1 MAAAYVYESYMR
13 NPHLPTNATPQ
24 AHPAL
29 QEVAEKADKL
39 IFATDANGVCLKM
52 NSGARMYFGDLKDV
66 TLRSWC
72 DFIHTEDQAR
82 VREAVEQAEAAQ
94 SDFQVRYRLVRSD
107 GSTRW
112 LVDTGAP
119 WLTSDGKFAGY
130 LRSIVDVSDAHT
142 SMQVVTAQKEHFRRL
157 TALTSDWF
165 WSTDPEGRFTFVS
178 EGLHAKLGLDPSDIV
193 GRPAREVLVPM
204 DENLTAQHYQTL
216 ADRKSF
222 RDVVYITTMPGLQEQ
237 RYLNVS
243 AEPIIRENQFRGYR
257 GATRDITD
265 KVKDSLELE
274 TLVAESQGFI
284 EKAADLMTVFND
296 DGHIIRVNEAAKH
309 LLGYETWEMI
319 GRSYEDFV
327 HPDDLSITVAKAA
340 SIAASNGVALDFEN
354 RWLRKDGSVIYLSWA
369 LLWSESRRSTYA
381 TARDMSERYHTREA
395 LLQSNKLLSRTLE
408 SIGDAFFSVDKDWRV
423 TYMNRHCAEFVGMLP
438 EEGVGRELGDVE
450 PVLLGPALR
459 DKIAGKLRTGETLQF
474 EDFYAPRAVWLDVRV
489 YSHEDGLSIFFHD
502 ISDHHAAQE
511 ALKLSEKRFRDVIET
526 TPEGY
531 ILADENL
538 SILDVNPSICAILDI
553 DEEAIIGKP
562 LHQLFD
568 RERWDAFRK
577 HLYDAGSTQSFEARL
592 TFGNEVQV
600 YALINASLEKNADGT
615 PGLLTAFVTDITA
628 QKESEARMEH
638 LATRDP
644 LTNLP
649 NRLYLNERLKVLIA
663 ESTRTNMPLA
673 VLFIDLDR
681 FKEVNDSLGHDAG
694 DVLLKE
700 VAVRLK
706 DCLRPEDLVARLGG
720 DEFVVVVRS
729 KEGRSAAEIVV
740 EKIVRSL
747 AQGVHLDGHEVFIG
761 ASIGI
766 CMLGEDGDT
775 PEMLFQN
782 ADTAMYKAKAGG
794 RNGYRFFTPEMN
806 QEARTRLTLENAL
819 RHAIE
824 RNELALH
831 YQPRLELSTMTVTGM
846 EALLRWNHPQLGDI
860 PPLEFIPLA
869 EETGVINEIGEWV
882 LTEACKQNKLWV
894 EQFGRPLRVS
904 VNVSARQLK
913 SPMLAAKFKETL
925 RVTGL
930 PASLLELELTETA
943 LMEDPEK
950 AARTLKEL
958 KQAGISLSIDDFGT
972 GHSSLAY
979 LRQFPIDSVKLDRS
993 FLVDTVADVNPF
1005 KLAASI
1011 INLVHTLNLSVVA
1024 EGVESAETLAF
1035 LRSSSCD
1042 EVQGYYVAKPLP
1054 AAEFEAFIRKTGG
1067 TFEA

>member
-1 MAAAYVYESYMR
+1 MR
-13 NPHLPTNATPQ
+13 NTNSLTVANQRAHL
-24 AHPAL
+24 AL
-29 QEVAEKADKL
+29 RDVADKADKL
-39 IFATDANGVCLKM
+39 IFATDTNGNCLKM
-52 NSGARMYFGDLKDV
+52 NSSARAHIGDASIV
-66 TLRSWC
+66 SFAAWS
-72 DFIHTEDQAR
+72 DFIHPEDKLR
-82 VREAVEQAEAAQ
+82 VNEVVTQAEAAKT
-94 SDFQVRYRLVRSD
+94 DFQLRYRLVRSD
-107 GSTRW
+107 GTIRW
-112 LVDTGAP
+112 LQDSGAP
-119 WLTSDGKFAGY
+119 WTTSDGRFAGY
-130 LRSIVDVSDAHT
+130 IRSIIDVSSTHT
-142 SMQVVTAQKEHFRRL
+142 SLQVVTAQKEHFRRL

-178 EGLHAKLGLDPSDIV
+178 EGLRAKLGVEPSAIL
-193 GRPAREVLVPM
+193 GKSARELLVPR
-204 DENLTAQHYQTL
+204 DASLREQHYQSIIE
-216 ADRKSF
+216 RKPF
-222 RDVVYITTMPGLQEQ
+222 RDVVYVTTMPEIGEP
-237 RYLNVS
+237 RYLSVS

-257 GATRDITD
+257 GATRDITE
-265 KVKDSLELE
+265 KVQESLELE

-284 EKAADLMTVFND
+284 EKAADLMSVFSD
-296 DGHIIRVNEAAKH
+296 DGRITRVNQAAKH
-309 LLGYETWEMI
+309 MLGYEVWEMI
-319 GRSYEDFV
+319 GRSYQDFV
-327 HPDDLSITVAKAA
+327 HPEDLQRTIAKATSLA
-340 SIAASNGVALDFEN
+340 VENGVALDFEN
-354 RWLRKDGSVIYLSWA
+354 RWLRKDGTVVYLSWA
-369 LLWSESRRSTYA
+369 LLWSESRRATYA

-408 SIGDAFFSVDKDWRV
+408 SIGDAFFSVDKDWCV
-423 TYMNRHCAEFVGMLP
+423 TYMNRHCADFVGMRP
-438 EEGVGRELGDVE
+438 EDGVGQELWMVE

-459 DKIAGKLRTGETLQF
+459 EKITGKLHAGETLQF
-474 EDFYAPRAVWLDVRV
+474 EAFYAPRGLWLDVRV
-489 YSHEDGLSIFFHD
+489 YSHDDGLSIFFHD
-502 ISDHHAAQE
+502 VSDHHAAQE

-531 ILADENL
+531 ILADERL
-538 SILDVNPSICAILDI
+538 TILDVNPSICTILDI
-553 DEEAIIGKP
+553 EEADIIGKP
-562 LHQLFD
+562 LHELFERD
-568 RERWDAFRK
+568 RWDAFRK
-577 HLYDAGSTQSFEARL
+577 HLYDAGSTQSFEAKL
-592 TFGNEVQV
+592 AFGRGAQV
-600 YALINASLEKNADGT
+600 YALVNASLEKKPDGA
-615 PGLLTAFVTDITA
+615 PGLLTAFVTDITV

-663 ESTRTNMPLA
+663 ESNRTGMPMA

-694 DVLLKE
+694 DILLKE

-720 DEFVVVVRS
+720 DEFVVVIRS
-729 KEGRSAAEIVV
+729 KEGRAAAEVVV

-747 AQGVHLDGHEVFIG
+747 AQSVDLEGHEVFIG

-824 RNELALH
+824 RKEMALH
-831 YQPRLELSTMTVTGM
+831 YQPRLDLRTMTITGM

-869 EETGVINEIGEWV
+869 EETGVITEIGEWV
-882 LTEACKQNKLWV
+882 LREACRQNAQWV

-913 SPMLAAKFKETL
+913 SPMLATKFKEVL
-925 RVTGL
+925 HSTGL

-943 LMEDPEK
+943 LMDDPEK

-958 KQAGISLSIDDFGT
+958 KQEGIALSIDDFGT

-993 FLVDTVADVNPF
+993 FLIDTAADVNPF

-1024 EGVESAETLAF
+1024 EGVETEETLHF
-1035 LRSSSCD
+1035 LKSSACD
-1042 EVQGYYVAKPLP
+1042 EVQGYLVAKPMP
-1054 AAEFEAFIRKTGG
+1054 AVEFEAFVRGYTSPG
-1067 TFEA
+1067 T

>member
-1 MAAAYVYESYMR
+1 MR
-13 NPHLPTNATPQ
+13 NPQLPTNATPR
-24 AHPAL
+24 APLAFRA
-29 QEVAEKADKL
+29 VANKADKL
-39 IFATDANGVCLKM
+39 IFATDANGICLKM
-52 NSGARMYFGDLKDV
+52 NSSAREYFGDLREV
-66 TLRSWC
+66 NLQAWL
-72 DFIHTEDQAR
+72 DFIHTEDRAR
-82 VREAVEQAEAAQ
+82 VRDAIAQAEAAKVDYQ
-94 SDFQVRYRLVRSD
+94 LRYRLVRED
-107 GSTRW
+107 GSIRW
-112 LVDTGAP
+112 LHDTGAP
-119 WLTSDGKFAGY
+119 WSTPEGKFAGSI
-130 LRSIVDVSDAHT
+130 RSIVDVSDAHT
-142 SMQVVTAQKEHFRRL
+142 SIQVVTAQKEHFRRL

-178 EGLHAKLGLDPSDIV
+178 EGLRSKLGIDPSEFV
-193 GRPAREVLVPM
+193 GRPAREILVPR
-204 DENLTAQHYQTL
+204 DESLTAQHYQSIL
-216 ADRKSF
+216 ERKPF
-222 RDVVYITTMPGLQEQ
+222 RDVVYVTTIAGLSEP

-265 KVKDSLELE
+265 KVKESLELE

-284 EKAADLMTVFND
+284 EKAADLMTVLSD
-296 DGHIIRVNEAAKH
+296 EGLIIRVNQAAKH
-309 LLGYETWEMI
+309 MLGYETWEMI
-319 GRSYEDFV
+319 GRSYQDFV
-327 HPDDLSITVAKAA
+327 HPEDLSRTGSMAG
-340 SIAASNGVALDFEN
+340 SIAESNGVALDFEN

-369 LLWSESRRSTYA
+369 MLWSESRRSTYA

-423 TYMNRHCAEFVGMLP
+423 TYMNRHCAQFVGMSQ
-438 EEGVGRELGDVE
+438 EEGVGRVLWDVE

-459 DKIAGKLRTGETLQF
+459 DKIAGKLRAGETLQF
-474 EDFYAPRAVWLDVRV
+474 EDFYAPLGVWLDVRV
-489 YSHEDGLSIFFHD
+489 YSHDDGLSIFFHD
-502 ISDHHAAQE
+502 VSDHHAAQE

-531 ILADENL
+531 ILADEHL
-538 SILDVNPSICAILDI
+538 TILDVNPSICAILDI
-553 DEEAIIGKP
+553 DEDHIIGKP
-562 LHQLFD
+562 LHELFD
-568 RERWDAFRK
+568 NERWDAFRM
-577 HLYDAGSTQSFEARL
+577 HLYDAGSTHSFEAKL
-592 TFGNEVQV
+592 AFGKGAQV
-600 YALINASLEKNADGT
+600 YALINASLEKNVDGT

-663 ESTRTNMPLA
+663 ESTRTKVPLA

-694 DVLLKE
+694 DILLKE

-729 KEGRSAAEIVV
+729 KEGRTAAEVVV

-747 AQGVHLDGHEVFIG
+747 AQGVDLDGHEVFIG

-824 RNELALH
+824 RNELTLH
-831 YQPRLELSTMTVTGM
+831 YQPRLELSTMTITGM
-846 EALLRWNHPQLGDI
+846 EALLRWRHPQLGDI

-882 LTEACKQNKLWV
+882 LTEACRQNKQWV

-913 SPMLAAKFKETL
+913 SPGLAAKFKETL
-925 RVTGL
+925 RATGL
-930 PASLLELELTETA
+930 PADLLELELTETA

-1024 EGVESAETLAF
+1024 EGVESEETLEF
-1035 LRSSSCD
+1035 LRSSACD
-1042 EVQGYYVAKPLP
+1042 EVQGYYVAKPMP
-1054 AAEFEAFIRKTGG
+1054 AAEFEAFIAQYAENTAG
-1067 TFEA
+1067 T

>member
-1 MAAAYVYESYMR
+1 MR
-13 NPHLPTNATPQ
+13 NSPPTSTTT
-24 AHPAL
+24 HVAL
-29 QEVAEKADKL
+29 REVANKADKL
-39 IFATDANGVCLKM
+39 VFATDTAGVCLKL
-52 NSGARMYFGDLKDV
+52 NSSARAHFADLRQV
-66 TLRSWC
+66 NLSTWYE
-72 DFIHTEDQAR
+72 FIHVEDQAR
-82 VREAVEQAEAAQ
+82 VRDVITQAEAMQA
-94 SDFQVRYRLVRSD
+94 DYQVRYRLVRSD
-107 GSTRW
+107 GTIRW
-112 LVDTGAP
+112 LHDTGAP
-119 WLTSDGKFAGY
+119 WCTADGHFAGY
-130 LRSIVDVSDAHT
+130 IRTIVDVSDAHT

-157 TALTSDWF
+157 TSLTSDWF

-178 EGLHAKLGLDPSDIV
+178 EGLQSKLGIDPSDIV
-193 GRPAREVLVPM
+193 GRPAREILVPS
-204 DENLTAQHYQTL
+204 DDSLTAQHYKTIAEL
-216 ADRKSF
+216 KPF
-222 RDVVYITTMPGLQEQ
+222 RDMVYVTTVPGLKEQ

-243 AEPIIRENQFRGYR
+243 AEPIIRGNQFRGYR

-265 KVKDSLELE
+265 KVKESLELE

-284 EKAADLMTVFND
+284 EKAADLMTVFNE
-296 DGHIIRVNEAAKH
+296 DGRITRLNQAAKQM
-309 LLGYETWEMI
+309 LGYEAWEMI
-319 GRSYEDFV
+319 GRSYVDFV
-327 HPDDLSITVAKAA
+327 HPDDMDRTLAMAA
-340 SIAASNGVALDFEN
+340 SIAESNGVALDFEN
-354 RWLRKDGSVIYLSWA
+354 RWLRKDGSTIYLSWA
-369 LLWSESRRSTYA
+369 LLWSGSRRSTYA
-381 TARDMSERYHTREA
+381 TARDMTERYHTREA

-408 SIGDAFFSVDKDWRV
+408 SIGDAFFSVDRNWCV
-423 TYMNRHCAEFVGMLP
+423 TYMNRHCAQFVGMLP
-438 EEGVGRELGDVE
+438 EQGVGRALWDVE

-459 DKIAGKLRTGETLQF
+459 EKIAGKLGAGETLQF
-474 EDFYAPRAVWLDVRV
+474 EDFYAPRGVWLDVRV

-502 ISDHHAAQE
+502 VSDHHAAQE
-511 ALKLSEKRFRDVIET
+511 ALKLSEKRLRDVIET

-538 SILDVNPSICAILDI
+538 TILDVNPSICTILDI
-553 DEEAIIGKP
+553 AESAIIGKP
-562 LHQLFD
+562 LHELFD
-568 RERWDAFRK
+568 RKRWDKFRE
-577 HLYDAGSTQSFEARL
+577 HLYSAGSTHSFEAKL
-592 TFGNEVQV
+592 SYGDGAYV
-600 YALINASLEKNADGT
+600 YALINASLEKRADGT

-628 QKESEARMEH
+628 QKEAEARMEY

-663 ESTRTNMPLA
+663 EATRTSTPLA

-694 DVLLKE
+694 DILLKE

-706 DCLRPEDLVARLGG
+706 DCLREEDLVARLGG

-729 KEGRSAAEIVV
+729 KEGRIAAEIVV

-747 AQGVHLDGHEVFIG
+747 AQGVNLEGHEVFIG

-824 RNELALH
+824 RNELTLH
-831 YQPRLELSTMTVTGM
+831 YQPRLELSTMTITGM
-846 EALLRWNHPQLGDI
+846 EALLRWNHPQLGSI
-860 PPLEFIPLA
+860 PPLDFIPLA
-869 EETGVINEIGEWV
+869 EETGIINEIGEWA
-882 LTEACKQNKLWV
+882 LIEACWQNKQWV
-894 EQFGRPLRVS
+894 QKFGRPLRVS

-913 SPMLAAKFKETL
+913 SPLLAAKFKDAL
-925 RVTGL
+925 SATGL
-930 PASLLELELTETA
+930 PADLLELELTETA
-943 LMEDPEK
+943 LMEDPEI

-958 KQAGISLSIDDFGT
+958 KAAGISLSIDDFGT

-993 FLVDTVADVNPF
+993 FLIETVADVNPF

-1024 EGVESAETLAF
+1024 EGVENQETLEF
-1035 LRSSSCD
+1035 LRNSECD
-1042 EVQGYYVAKPLP
+1042 EVQGYLVAKPMP
-1054 AAEFEAFIRKTGG
+1054 AAEFEAFIQRH
-1067 TFEA
+1067 FVE